1 MEQTQGK
8 FRGKRPEGRL
18 TQQVSVRGIA
28 STGNVKDPAGGSFNC
43 FYVAASNLDRKRSEV
58 AVYSVARS
66 VAVAALR
73 IGTQFG

>member
-1 MEQTQGK
+1 MTEAC
-8 FRGKRPEGRL
+8 
-18 TQQVSVRGIA
+18 SVRGIA
-28 STGNVKDPAGGSFNC
+28 STGNIKDPAGESFNC
-43 FYVAASNLDRKRSEV
+43 FYLAASSLDRKRSEV